1 MEKLVW
7 AEHPTSGTALCRL
20 ADRERGEAMTTFH
33 KWEDVRHELFDEEEI
48 AAIEQGAAR
57 RLAAIRLGE
66 IRRHLGL
73 TQAVVAQRMGVRQE
87 RVSAIERGEPA
98 ASRVS

>member
-1 MEKLVW
+1 
-7 AEHPTSGTALCRL
+7 
-20 ADRERGEAMTTFH
+20 MTTFH
-33 KWEDVRHELFDEEEI
+33 KWEDIRRELFDDEEI
-48 AAIEQGAAR
+48 TAIEQGAAR

-87 RVSAIERGEPA
+87 RVSAIERGDPA
-98 ASRVS
+98 VSRVSTLAAYVEALGGRLDVTVEVDDQRLKIA